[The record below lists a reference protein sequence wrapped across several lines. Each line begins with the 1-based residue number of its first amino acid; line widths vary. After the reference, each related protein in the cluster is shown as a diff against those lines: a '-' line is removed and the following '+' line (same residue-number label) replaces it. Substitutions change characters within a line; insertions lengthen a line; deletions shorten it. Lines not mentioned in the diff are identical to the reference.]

1 MTEQPDAH
9 PGAPDDQVRIVRTI
23 EAPRDEVFRAW
34 TDPEQLRRWWGPGE
48 FTCPEAEVDLQ
59 PGGTYK
65 LVMQPTAGD
74 PFVLG
79 GTFREV
85 EVPER
90 LVYTWRWETGPA
102 ADGSE
107 SLVSVEFHDRGDV
120 TELVLVHSDFPPSH
134 GAAPYQMGWEGG
146 LVKLEAMM
154 SGSGVDA

>member
-1 MTEQPDAH
+1 MTEQAAEQDV
-9 PGAPDDQVRIVRTI
+9 VRIVRTI
-23 EAPRDEVFRAW
+23 EAPREEVFRAW

-48 FTCPEAEVDLQ
+48 FTCPEAEVDLR
-59 PGGTYK
+59 PGGTYR

-85 EVPER
+85 EAPER

-107 SLVSVEFHDRGDV
+107 SLVRVEFHDRGDT
-120 TELVLVHSDFPPSH
+120 TELVLVHSGFPPGH
-134 GAAPYQMGWEGG
+134 GPAPYQMGWEGG
-146 LVKLEAMM
+146 LVKLEALM